1 MAARLSPR
9 VKGSHPRL
17 PRGKKGKTLD
27 SQSVI
32 SVRGE
37 AGLEVEPEIALLG
50 VMVMAQDK
58 DRRRA
63 LELLAGRTR
72 AVADLIKGYGE
83 AVEKL
88 ESGPA
93 RVHPA
98 VKDGKGRERVTG
110 YVARAGFSVTVGD
123 FTVLGELV
131 PGLASEEMVAV
142 TGPGWRLRPGSQVYR
157 EVRLAAARD
166 ATQRAREY
174 AEAFGGRVTGL
185 VEAADTG
192 LLGAGGEGGP
202 ASFRAMARA
211 GGTEESELPEFDF
224 EPARQTVHAQV
235 EARFTMTAPQF
246 GE

>member
-1 MAARLSPR
+1 ME
-9 VKGSHPRL
+9 
-17 PRGKKGKTLD
+17 
-27 SQSVI
+27 SQPVI

-37 AGLEVEPEIALLG
+37 ARLEVEPEIALLG
-50 VMVMAQDK
+50 VTVMAQDK

-98 VKDGKGRERVTG
+98 FKDGKGRERVTG
-110 YVARAGFSVTVGD
+110 YVGRAGFSVTVGD

-131 PGLASEEMVAV
+131 PRLASEEMAGV
-142 TGPGWRLRPGSQVYR
+142 TGPAWRLRPGSQVYR
-157 EVRLAAARD
+157 QVRLAAARD

-192 LLGAGGEGGP
+192 LLGAAREDGP
-202 ASFRAMARA
+202 ASRRAPRALA
-211 GGTEESELPEFDF
+211 GGMEEPELLEFDF
-224 EPARQTVHAQV
+224 EPARQTVYAQV

>member
-1 MAARLSPR
+1 M
-9 VKGSHPRL
+9 
-17 PRGKKGKTLD
+17 D
-27 SQSVI
+27 SEPVI

-37 AGLEVEPEIALLG
+37 ARLEVEPEIAL
-50 VMVMAQDK
+50 VSVTVMAQDK
-58 DRRRA
+58 DRRNA
-63 LELLAGRTR
+63 VELLAGRTR
-72 AVADLIKGYGE
+72 AVAELIKGYGE

-93 RVHPA
+93 SVYP
-98 VKDGKGRERVTG
+98 VFKDGRARERVTG

-131 PGLASEEMVAV
+131 PRLAAEEMVAV
-142 TGPGWRLRPGSQVYR
+142 TGPAWRLRPDSQAYR
-157 EVRLAAARD
+157 QVRLAAAGD

-192 LLGAGGEGGP
+192 LLAVRDGGP
-202 ASFRAMARA
+202 ASFRAAALA
-211 GGTEESELPEFDF
+211 GGMAESELPEFDF

>member
-1 MAARLSPR
+1 ME
-9 VKGSHPRL
+9 
-17 PRGKKGKTLD
+17 

-37 AGLEVEPEIALLG
+37 ARLEVEPEIALLG
-50 VMVMAQDK
+50 VTVMAQDK

-131 PGLASEEMVAV
+131 PRLASEEMVEV
-142 TGPGWRLRPGSQVYR
+142 TGPAWRLRLGSQAYR
-157 EVRLAAARD
+157 QVRLAAARD

-174 AEAFGGRVTGL
+174 AEAFGARVTGL

-192 LLGAGGEGGP
+192 LLGAAREDGP
-202 ASFRAMARA
+202 ASRPAPRALAA
-211 GGTEESELPEFDF
+211 GMEEPELLEFDF
-224 EPARQTVHAQV
+224 EPARQTVYAQV

>member
-1 MAARLSPR
+1 MLTPAAAT
-9 VKGSHPRL
+9 GEE
-17 PRGKKGKTLD
+17 GKTMD
-27 SQSVI
+27 SQPVL

-37 AGLEVEPEIALLG
+37 ALFEVEPEIAQVG
-50 VMVMAQDK
+50 VTVMAQDK
-58 DRRRA
+58 DRRHA

-83 AVEKL
+83 AVEQL

-93 RVHPA
+93 TVHP
-98 VKDGKGRERVTG
+98 VFKDGKGRERVTG
-110 YVARAGFSVTVGD
+110 YVARAGLSVTVSD

-131 PGLASEEMVAV
+131 PRLASQEMVAV
-142 TGPGWRLRPGSQVYR
+142 TGPAWRLRPGSPSYR
-157 EVRLAAARD
+157 QARLAAARD

-192 LLGAGGEGGP
+192 LLGASRETGPVSFHASARLAGAMGE
-202 ASFRAMARA
+202 A
-211 GGTEESELPEFDF
+211 EVPEFDF

>member
-1 MAARLSPR
+1 MDSP
-9 VKGSHPRL
+9 P
-17 PRGKKGKTLD
+17 
-27 SQSVI
+27 VI

-37 AGLEVEPEIALLG
+37 ARLEVEPEIAQVG
-50 VMVMAQDK
+50 VIVMAQDK

-72 AVADLIKGYGE
+72 AVADLIKACGE

-93 RVHPA
+93 SVYPVFR
-98 VKDGKGRERVTG
+98 DGKGRERVTG
-110 YVARAGFSVTVGD
+110 YVARASFSMKVSD

-131 PGLASEEMVAV
+131 PRLASEEMVKV
-142 TGPGWRLRPGSQVYR
+142 TGPAWQLRPESQAYR
-157 EVRLAAARD
+157 QARLAAAQD

-192 LLGAGGEGGP
+192 LLGALQAAGP
-202 ASFRAMARA
+202 VSFRATAMSAA
-211 GGTEESELPEFDF
+211 SGQEPEDLEFDF
-224 EPARQTVHAQV
+224 EPARQVVHAQV
-235 EARFTMTAPQF
+235 EARFTMTAPPF

>member
-1 MAARLSPR
+1 ME
-9 VKGSHPRL
+9 
-17 PRGKKGKTLD
+17 
-27 SQSVI
+27 SQPVI

-50 VMVMAQDK
+50 VIVMAQDK

-72 AVADLIKGYGE
+72 AVADLIKGYGD

-98 VKDGKGRERVTG
+98 FKEGKGRERVTG
-110 YVARAGFSVTVGD
+110 YVARTGFSVTVGD

-131 PGLASEEMVAV
+131 PKLASKEMVEV
-142 TGPGWRLRPGSQVYR
+142 TGPTWRLRLGSQVYR
-157 EVRLAAARD
+157 EARLAAARD

-174 AEAFGGRVTGL
+174 AEAFGSTVTGL

-192 LLGAGGEGGP
+192 LLGADRPPRP
-202 ASFRAMARA
+202 APAPLRPARA
-211 GGTEESELPEFDF
+211 GGMEEPELPEFDF
-224 EPARQTVHAQV
+224 EPAKQTVRAQV
-235 EARFTMTAPQF
+235 EARFTMTAPRF

>member
-1 MAARLSPR
+1 ME
-9 VKGSHPRL
+9 
-17 PRGKKGKTLD
+17 
-27 SQSVI
+27 SQPVI

-50 VMVMAQDK
+50 VTVMAQDK

-72 AVADLIKGYGE
+72 TVADLIKGYGD

-98 VKDGKGRERVTG
+98 FKEGKGRERVTG
-110 YVARAGFSVTVGD
+110 YVARTGFSVTVGD

-131 PGLASEEMVAV
+131 PKLASEEMVEV
-142 TGPGWRLRPGSQVYR
+142 TGPAWRLRLGSQVYR
-157 EVRLAAARD
+157 EARLAAARD

-174 AEAFGGRVTGL
+174 AEAFGGTVTGL

-192 LLGAGGEGGP
+192 LLGADRDATQKAP
-202 ASFRAMARA
+202 ASRRLAPLA
-211 GGTEESELPEFDF
+211 GGMEEPELPEFDF
-224 EPARQTVHAQV
+224 EPAKQTVRAQV
-235 EARFTMTAPQF
+235 EARFTMTAPRF
-246 GE
+246 GG

>member
-1 MAARLSPR
+1 M
-9 VKGSHPRL
+9 
-17 PRGKKGKTLD
+17 D
-27 SQSVI
+27 SQPVI

-37 AGLEVEPEIALLG
+37 ARLEVEPEIALLG
-50 VMVMAQDK
+50 VTVMAQDK

-63 LELLAGRTR
+63 LKLLAGRTR
-72 AVADLIKGYGE
+72 AVADLIRGYGE

-93 RVHPA
+93 SVHPA
-98 VKDGKGRERVTG
+98 FRDGKGRERVTG
-110 YVARAGFSVTVGD
+110 YVGRAGFSVTAG
-123 FTVLGELV
+123 
-131 PGLASEEMVAV
+131 
-142 TGPGWRLRPGSQVYR
+142 GPAWRLRPGSPVYR
-157 EVRLAAARD
+157 QVRLAAARD

-192 LLGAGGEGGP
+192 LLGAAGEGR
-202 ASFRAMARA
+202 RAPRALRA
-211 GGTEESELPEFDF
+211 GGMEEPELPEFDF

-246 GE
+246 GD

>member
-1 MAARLSPR
+1 M
-9 VKGSHPRL
+9 
-17 PRGKKGKTLD
+17 D
-27 SQSVI
+27 SQPVI
-32 SVRGE
+32 SVRG
-37 AGLEVEPEIALLG
+37 GSQFEVEPEIALLG
-50 VMVMAQDK
+50 VTVMAQDK
-58 DRRRA
+58 DRHHA
-63 LELLAGRTR
+63 LELLARRTR

-93 RVHPA
+93 TVHP
-98 VKDGKGRERVTG
+98 VFKDGKGRERVTG
-110 YVARAGFSVTVGD
+110 YVARAGFSVTVSD

-131 PGLASEEMVAV
+131 PRLASEEMVTV
-142 TGPGWRLRPGSQVYR
+142 TGPGWRLRPGSQAYR
-157 EVRLAAARD
+157 QARLAAAQD

-192 LLGAGGEGGP
+192 LLGASREAGP
-202 ASFRAMARA
+202 ASFRASARLA
-211 GGTEESELPEFDF
+211 GGMEESELPEFDF
-224 EPARQTVHAQV
+224 EPARQTVRAEV

>member
-1 MAARLSPR
+1 M
-9 VKGSHPRL
+9 
-17 PRGKKGKTLD
+17 D
-27 SQSVI
+27 SQPVI

-37 AGLEVEPEIALLG
+37 AQLEVEPEIALVG
-50 VMVMAQDK
+50 VTVMAQDK
-58 DRRRA
+58 DRRHA

-93 RVHPA
+93 RVHP
-98 VKDGKGRERVTG
+98 VFKDGKGRERVAG
-110 YVARAGFSVTVGD
+110 YVARAGFSVTVSD
-123 FTVLGELV
+123 FAVLGELV
-131 PGLASEEMVAV
+131 PGLASEEMVTV
-142 TGPGWRLRPGSQVYR
+142 TGPVWRLRPRSQVYR
-157 EVRLAAARD
+157 QARLSAARD

-185 VEAADTG
+185 VEAADAG
-192 LLGAGGEGGP
+192 LLGAAREAGP
-202 ASFRAMARA
+202 VSFHASARLA
-211 GGTEESELPEFDF
+211 GGIEEAELPEFDF
-224 EPARQTVHAQV
+224 EPARQTVHAEV